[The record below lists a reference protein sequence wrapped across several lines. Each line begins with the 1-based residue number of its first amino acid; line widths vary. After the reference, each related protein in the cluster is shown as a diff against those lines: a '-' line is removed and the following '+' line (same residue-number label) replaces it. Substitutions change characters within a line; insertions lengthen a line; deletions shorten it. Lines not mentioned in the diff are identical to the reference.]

1 MRLPKKAN
9 SIKTSAWTVLNARK
23 IGETPTNRFPA
34 FDVGELKALYP
45 GHQMWD
51 NWAVRDVKGRLADV
65 MGFKVLIALVRP
77 RGADF
82 SVGERIAYL
91 YSKDG
96 VHYEVGGYLFGDHQ
110 LYEGVREWSGS
121 TILREDGK
129 LQTFYT
135 VSYGAE
141 IDGVWQTV
149 QRFATAIQT
158 VSVEDGKLE
167 VSAPIFHSLLGGA
180 CEPDGQIYETPA
192 QASARELGL
201 PTAHSRFAG
210 SDQTENN
217 CFRDP
222 FFFRDSRTGKKY
234 IVFEGNTGPL
244 YNAPGVISRKYV
256 GKNVEGFEPTPDM
269 LKANGCIGIIELVN
283 DENTFGIF
291 HKPWLVSNLVTDEIE
306 RINVI
311 EEKGGVYLFCAG
323 HGNKNA
329 LNKENSDLVNR
340 DYLLG
345 FRSNRFGSDLTPL
358 NGSGVVVQQKSMGE
372 AYGGQ
377 ASNQQY
383 AYSWI
388 LVPTVESDKT
398 GVYPCLSYA
407 NYSVVEDGSVQPVM
421 GIAPTISVEIKG
433 LDTRIVDMKYD
444 IKPAV

>member
-1 MRLPKKAN
+1 MRLPKCNKRFTTSHYTVAQARG
-9 SIKTSAWTVLNARK
+9 IK
-23 IGETPTNRFPA
+23 ETATNRFPA
-34 FDVGELKALYP
+34 FDIGKMKALYP

-51 NWAVRDVKGRLADV
+51 NWGVRAENGYFASVL
-65 MGFKVLIALVRP
+65 GFKVLVALIRP

-82 SVGERIAYL
+82 SVGERIAFL

-96 VHYEVGGYLFGDHQ
+96 EHYEVGGELFADHQ
-110 LYEGVREWSGS
+110 LYDGVREWSGS
-121 TILREDGK
+121 TILRDDGK

-141 IDGVWQTV
+141 IGGVWQTV

-158 VSVEDGKLE
+158 VSVEDGKLK

-180 CEPDGQIYETPA
+180 CEPDGLIYETPA
-192 QASARELGL
+192 QASERELAL

-222 FFFRDSRTGKKY
+222 CFFKDQLTGKKY
-234 IVFEGNTGPL
+234 LVFEGNTGPL
-244 YNAPGVISRKYV
+244 YNAPGVVSKKYI
-256 GKNVEGFEPTPDM
+256 GGSAEGFAPTPDM
-269 LKANGCIGIIELVN
+269 LKANGCIGIIELV
-283 DENTFGIF
+283 DDDYTFGIF
-291 HKPWLVSNLVTDEIE
+291 QKPWLTANLVTDEIE

-311 EEKGGVYLFCAG
+311 SDKTGVYLFCAG

-329 LNKENSDLVNR
+329 LNKENPDLVNR

-345 FRSNRFGSDLTPL
+345 FKASYFGGELTPL

-383 AYSWI
+383 VYSWI
-388 LVPTVESDKT
+388 LVPSAKSDAT
-398 GVYPCLSYA
+398 GVFDCLSYA
-407 NYSVVEDGSVQPVM
+407 NYSVIEDGTIAPVM
-421 GIAPTISVEIKG
+421 GIAPTISIEIKNKS
-433 LDTRIVDMKYD
+433 TRIVGMKYD
-444 IKPAV
+444 IQPA